1 MATQWLCRF
10 FLHTAKCKVLFDVV
24 YALARLKWN
33 TLHFRLSMLTLTFSV
48 CLNVM
53 LSVFRHLYYHHH
65 QSKDIM
71 PNKFLFHPLCRSS
84 YLYIVF
90 FRLFNEYFFHYVPN
104 SFSMFHS
111 LFLMH
116 VLYPS
121 LASKKKMK
129 IEHTQTHT
137 ENSIHFIHFVLWIF
151 FKYFMIPNGISFPH
165 SFTFIN
171 CWKAIFAFAIPSYP
185 TICSFHVFCLPH
197 YFLNVC
203 FPKLL
208 INITEMKY

>member
-84 YLYIVF
+84 YSYIVF

-151 FKYFMIPNGISFPH
+151 LNILWSRMVFLFHILSRSLIVEKLFLHLLFLHIQQYVRFMCFVCLI
-165 SFTFIN
+165 
-171 CWKAIFAFAIPSYP
+171 IFWMF
-185 TICSFHVFCLPH
+185 VFRN
-197 YFLNVC
+197 F
-203 FPKLL
+203 
-208 INITEMKY
+208 